1 MKISRQLLFFIFFLL
16 LFLLGGMLFWPFIL
30 QEVIIP
36 VSQAVW
42 LLIRIFVLSIDQ
54 KYYWIAI
61 ILVAAFVLL
70 IRQIFINQTS
80 ASAIVTEE
88 LPDSNATLRSVDKW
102 QSLFSMNDEVNEEEK
117 ILKRELVHLLLSL
130 YSIKQRT
137 EADYQLFDALE
148 QSEIPLP
155 PYIHAYLFEKSENND
170 RPFIKRL
177 KMIGGIPGKWMRHW
191 SGQDKAEHYQMINDV
206 LDFIET
212 SLEMKNDE

>member
-16 LFLLGGMLFWPFIL
+16 LILFVGMLFWPFIL
-30 QEVIIP
+30 REVIIP

-42 LLIRIFVLSIDQ
+42 LLIRVFVLSVDQ

-70 IRQIFINQTS
+70 IRQIFIDQ
-80 ASAIVTEE
+80 ASTIEVEVI
-88 LPDSNATLRSVDKW
+88 PDSNATLRTVDKW
-102 QSLFSMNDEVNEEEK
+102 HNLFSMNDEINEEEK
-117 ILKRELVHLLLSL
+117 ILRRELIHLLLSL

-137 EADYQLFDALE
+137 EADFQLFGALE
-148 QSEIPLP
+148 QGEIPLP
-155 PYIHAYLFEKSENND
+155 ANIHAYLFENAENND
-170 RPFIKRL
+170 SLFIKQL
-177 KMIGGIPGKWMRHW
+177 KAIGNLPRKWVRHW
-191 SGQDKAEHYQMINDV
+191 SGQDKAEQYQMIDDV

>member
-16 LFLLGGMLFWPFIL
+16 LILFVGMLFWPFIL
-30 QEVIIP
+30 HEVIIP

-61 ILVAAFVLL
+61 ILVAVFILL
-70 IRQIFINQTS
+70 IRQIFINQTF
-80 ASAIVTEE
+80 AIVTEKI
-88 LPDSNATLRSVDKW
+88 PDSNATLRTVDKW
-102 QSLFSMNDEVNEEEK
+102 QSLFSMNDEINEEEK

-148 QSEIPLP
+148 QGEIPLP
-155 PYIHAYLFEKSENND
+155 AYIHTYLFEKSENND

-177 KMIGGIPGKWMRHW
+177 KIIGNLPGKWMRHW
-191 SGQDKAEHYQMINDV
+191 SGQDKVEHYQMIDDV